1 MAKAI
6 ALGNDHAF
14 LQGNKEDQEI
24 AECCRRLIKN
34 VLIYWNYLYLSN
46 EIAKE
51 KNEERKLLLIESLQ
65 SGSIMRWS
73 HFNLA
78 GEYDFSDEKMV
89 DSIGLKSPKNQLKKD
104 T

>member
-1 MAKAI
+1 MSSKPVFRCI
-6 ALGNDHAF
+6 H
-14 LQGNKEDQEI
+14 NKY
-24 AECCRRLIKN
+24 

-51 KNEERKLLLIESLQ
+51 KNAERKLLLIEALQ
-65 SGSIMRWS
+65 GGSIMRWS

-89 DSIGLKSPKNQLKKD
+89 DSIGLKSPKKPLKND